1 MALGDG
7 IRRSILDVDA
17 SERLLLKNAI
27 VELHNRFF
35 AGSRTDTPPVGVSYW
50 FKQDE
55 IHQATHVHGG
65 PEFLPW
71 HRELVNRFEIM
82 LRQVDSRLSLHYWD
96 WTRDASPLF
105 TSSFMGNGS
114 GDAGNP
120 WLAAGFYNPAADPYR
135 ANAFDPDHNNHE
147 GIQRRYFP
155 GKHGYGDCQC
165 GRLSSH
171 AGPARNRA
179 Q

>member
-17 SERLLLKNAI
+17 AERLLFKNAI
-27 VELHNRFF
+27 VELHNRYF
-35 AGSRTDTPPVGVSYW
+35 AGTRTDVPPGGVSHW

-82 LRQVDSRLSLHYWD
+82 LRQVDPRLSLHYWD
-96 WTRDASPLF
+96 WTRNATPLF
-105 TSSFMGNGS
+105 TSSFMGNAN
-114 GDAGNP
+114 GDAGAP
-120 WLAAGFYNPAADPYR
+120 WSSNGFYVPGADPYR
-135 ANAFDPDHNNHE
+135 ADDPFDLAHNNPVDPPRTLTRNYS
-147 GIQRRYFP
+147 G
-155 GKHGYGDCQC
+155 GT
-165 GRLSSH
+165 LS
-171 AGPARNRA
+171 AGTDTDIVNASD
-179 Q
+179 